1 MLFQISAICEGKK
14 SQHQISLSCDESL
27 GGHIEAEKPEE
38 LSSAEQRLELMQEML
53 ELAMAKSRGIDQKL
67 ESVRQQSSCYG
78 DKILYKHY
86 ELFPQ
91 TPQLSF
97 SFTNLNNSPQVSV
110 SSI

>member
-27 GGHIEAEKPEE
+27 EAEKPEE
-38 LSSAEQRLELMQEML
+38 LSSAEQRLQLMQEKL
-53 ELAMAKSRGIDQKL
+53 ELAMAKCRGIDQKL
-67 ESVRQQSSCYG
+67 ESLRQQSSSYG
-78 DKILYKHY
+78 DRILYYKEY

-91 TPQLSF
+91 TPHLSF

-110 SSI
+110 PSI